1 MATRFSR
8 AYLLTKVLTAN
19 NREVILYLYE
29 GALSYLSRALEARE
43 ADEAA
48 ESAESIDRTIA
59 ILIELSSSLDYN
71 HDGTL
76 ALRLDS
82 IYNYMIEV
90 LTQSNSTQDVAPIA
104 TCESILT
111 ILCDAWRQAIETEK
125 TDPEPTQ
132 QSQLQISA

>member
-29 GALSYLSRALEARE
+29 GALSYLSRAMEARE
-43 ADEAA
+43 ADEVG
-48 ESAESIDRTIA
+48 ESSEAIDRTIA

-90 LTQSNSTQDVAPIA
+90 LTQSNSNQDVAPIA

-125 TDPEPTQ
+125 HDSEPAP